1 MNTAAAV
8 LPGTHIDYPLRRIHE
23 LCGSLVVDLDVVAS
37 LDAAIDALC
46 ARENRELP
54 GDEVLRL
61 VPYFGTLWP
70 AGRALAHWLG
80 ERPSVVRG
88 RRIVEVACG
97 LGLPAIVAAR
107 LGGHV
112 HACDAH
118 PDVAPLL
125 RRNAALNDVVV
136 AYHRVDVVDLDAI
149 ASLGEFDV
157 VLASDVVY
165 EAVLADHVA
174 PALARLC
181 RPGGKIVLADPGRP
195 LLQRAVN
202 ALEALGFVGELETR
216 RARRADDPAAAGGA
230 GEQDVFL
237 MVFTRT

>member
-1 MNTAAAV
+1 MSPAAV
-8 LPGTHIDYPLRRIHE
+8 LPGTHLDYPLRRLHE

-46 ARENRELP
+46 DREGREL
-54 GDEVLRL
+54 GADDVLRL

-70 AGRALAHWLG
+70 AGRALAQWIG
-80 ERPSVVRG
+80 ERPSVVRA
-88 RRIVEVACG
+88 RRVLEVGCG

-107 LGGHV
+107 LGAHV

-125 RRNAALNDVVV
+125 RRNAALNDVVI
-136 AYHRVDVVDLDAI
+136 AYHQLDISEVTDVA
-149 ASLGEFDV
+149 ALGAFDV

-165 EAVLADHVA
+165 EAGLAVHVA

-181 RPGGKIVLADPGRP
+181 RPGGTIVLADPGRP
-195 LLQRAVN
+195 LLQDVVGAIERLGFRG
-202 ALEALGFVGELETR
+202 ALEAR
-216 RARRADDPAAAGGA
+216 RARRADDPAAAGGS
-230 GEQDVFL
+230 GEQDVYL
-237 MVFTRT
+237 VVFTPA

>member
-1 MNTAAAV
+1 MNTAAV
-8 LPGTHIDYPLRRIHE
+8 LPGTHVDYSLRRLHE
-23 LCGSLVVDLDVVAS
+23 LCGSVVVDLDVVAS
-37 LDAAIDALC
+37 LDAAIDALV
-46 ARENRELP
+46 AREGRELAE
-54 GDEVLRL
+54 DEVLRL
-61 VPYFGTLWP
+61 VPYFGALWP

-88 RRIVEVACG
+88 RRVVEVACG
-97 LGLPAIVAAR
+97 LALPAIVAAR

-118 PDVAPLL
+118 PDVAPLV
-125 RRNAALNDVVV
+125 RRNAALNDVVIH
-136 AYHRVDVVDLDAI
+136 YRQVDVADA
-149 ASLGEFDV
+149 AAVAALGEFDV

-165 EAVLADHVA
+165 DAALAGQIA

-181 RPGGKIVLADPGRP
+181 RPGGRIVLADPGRP
-195 LLQRAVN
+195 LLQNAVN
-202 ALEALGFVGELETR
+202 ALEALGFRAELETR

-237 MVFTRT
+237 VMCTRG